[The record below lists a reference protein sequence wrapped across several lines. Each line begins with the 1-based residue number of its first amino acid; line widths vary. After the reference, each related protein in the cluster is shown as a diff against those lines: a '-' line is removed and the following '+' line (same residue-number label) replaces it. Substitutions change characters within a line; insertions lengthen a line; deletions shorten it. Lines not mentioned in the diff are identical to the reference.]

1 MNPGHRV
8 CYVASEGKEVAV
20 REYKMLVAYSADP
33 ATVSAPATPRPSSVL
48 VTNPVSKFWSSPLR
62 SQDNSSK
69 FHRGIFSFELH
80 LLLRRSSYPISN
92 CPLHYSPFISTKY
105 SAGILTL

>member
-20 REYKMLVAYSADP
+20 REYKMLVA
-33 ATVSAPATPRPSSVL
+33 
-48 VTNPVSKFWSSPLR
+48 NPVSKFWSSPLR

-80 LLLRRSSYPISN
+80 LLLRRSNYPISN
-92 CPLHYSPFISTKY
+92 CPLQSIHFD
-105 SAGILTL
+105 